1 MATTPKNLGILVGG
15 GPAPGI
21 NSVISAATIRANL
34 DGVDVIGIAEGFK
47 WLMRGDITHTEE
59 LTIELVS
66 RIHFRGGSTLG
77 TARDNPTKDKK
88 LLENVVTSLLRLNID
103 KLITIGGD
111 DTAYSALKIEETAAG
126 RIHLVHV
133 PKTIDNDLD
142 LPHGIPTFGYQ
153 TARHVGV
160 DIVRN
165 LMVDAKTTARW
176 YFVVSMGRKAGHL
189 ALGIGKAAG
198 ATLTVIPEEFADAK
212 IRLGHV
218 VDILVGAI
226 VKRLSYGRTDG
237 VAVLAEGLLE
247 RFDAEDLE
255 ALHAVERDAHGHI
268 RLAEIDFGE
277 IVKRQAQ
284 ARLRQ
289 LGIGVTI
296 ADKEI
301 GYELRCADPIPFD
314 MEYTRD
320 LGYSAAQFVLDGGN
334 AAMVSIQE
342 GHFVPL
348 YFKNILDPE
357 TGRAR
362 VRMVDVASEYYA
374 IARRYMLRLNKSDF
388 DDPHELAKFA
398 AVCGI
403 SLEEFREQFGY
414 LIEKDLLYLTAAD
427 KKAKVG

>member
-1 MATTPKNLGILVGG
+1 MDSPKRLGILVGG

-21 NSVISAATIRANL
+21 NTVISAATIEARNQ
-34 DGVDVIGIAEGFK
+34 GFDVIGIRDGFRY
-47 WLMRGDITHTEE
+47 LVRRDPSAFRP
-59 LTIELVS
+59 LTIDDVS
-66 RIHFRGGSTLG
+66 RVHLLGGSMLG
-77 TARDNPTKDKK
+77 TSRENPTKSPEAMRAV
-88 LLENVVTSLLRLNID
+88 LEMLQQAGITHLV
-103 KLITIGGD
+103 TIGGD
-111 DTAYSALKIEETAAG
+111 DTALSSRSVSEQSAGA
-126 RIHLVHV
+126 IHSVHV
-133 PKTIDNDLD
+133 PKTIDNDLP
-142 LPHGIPTFGYQ
+142 LPPHVSTFGFQ

-160 DIVRN
+160 ELVRN
-165 LMVDAKTTARW
+165 LMEDARSTRRW
-176 YFVVSMGRKAGHL
+176 YIVVAMGRKAGHL

-212 IRLGHV
+212 IHLGHV

-247 RFDAEDLE
+247 RFDGDDLE
-255 ALHAVERDAHGHI
+255 TLDAVERDAHGHI

-277 IVKRQAQ
+277 IVKRQVQ
-284 ARLRQ
+284 ARLRK
-289 LGIGVTI
+289 LGIDVTI

-320 LGYSAAQFVLDGGN
+320 LGFSAAQFVLDGGN

-348 YFKNILDPE
+348 YFKNILDPK
-357 TGRAR
+357 TGRTR